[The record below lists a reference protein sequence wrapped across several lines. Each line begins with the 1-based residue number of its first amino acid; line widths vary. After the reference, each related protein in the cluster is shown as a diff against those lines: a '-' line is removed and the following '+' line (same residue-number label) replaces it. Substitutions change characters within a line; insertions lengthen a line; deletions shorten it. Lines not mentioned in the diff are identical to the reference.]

1 MWHAIAPPPGAR
13 YTAAVSRIE
22 DLILEQDR
30 RGISALRPFLPPDYC
45 RLAAR
50 FIQDHP
56 GPAIITTGFYIRTA
70 GVAETDGPPGAIAI
84 GRALQSQGR
93 QVTYVSD
100 RYGVPHLSPEQTR
113 GAKVVDF
120 PIAGAEESRA
130 YADKLLA
137 EFQPGL
143 VISIER
149 CGASR
154 DGLYRNMRSLDI
166 TEQTARVDFL
176 FKDALATIG
185 IGDGGNEIGMGNVY
199 DEVVRVPS
207 LVPDPAAT
215 RVSRLL
221 IASVS
226 NWGGY
231 GLASALS
238 LLAKRDL
245 LLTAEEE
252 AVIVQAMVARGA
264 VDGISG
270 ENKPY
275 VDGFPPEVSGK
286 LIDGL
291 HTLISDGL
299 R

>member
-1 MWHAIAPPPGAR
+1 M
-13 YTAAVSRIE
+13 
-22 DLILEQDR
+22 LEQDR
-30 RGISALRPFLPPDYC
+30 RGVSALRPSLPPDFC
-45 RLAAR
+45 LLAAR

-70 GVAETDGPPGAIAI
+70 GAAETDGPPGAIAI
-84 GRALQSQGR
+84 GRALQAQGR

-100 RYGVPHLSPEQTR
+100 RYGVPHLEQEQTR

-120 PIAGAEESRA
+120 PIAGVEESRA

-137 EFQPGL
+137 QFQPGL

-166 TEQTARVDFL
+166 TQHTARVDFL

-231 GLASALS
+231 GLVAALS

-245 LLTAEEE
+245 LLTSQEE
-252 AVIVQAMVARGA
+252 AAIVEAMVARGA

-270 ENKPY
+270 ENKPF
-275 VDGFPPEVSGK
+275 VDAFPPEVTA
-286 LIDGL
+286 
-291 HTLISDGL
+291 TLINELHGIVCDGIAKS
-299 R
+299 

>member
-1 MWHAIAPPPGAR
+1 MSH
-13 YTAAVSRIE
+13 IE
-22 DLILEQDR
+22 DLVLENDR
-30 RGISALRPFLPPDYC
+30 RGVSALRPFLPPDFC

-84 GRALQSQGR
+84 GRALQALGR

-100 RYGVPHLSPEQTR
+100 RYGVPHLESEQAR

-120 PIAGAEESRA
+120 PIAGVEESRA
-130 YADKLLA
+130 FAEKLLA
-137 EFQPGL
+137 EVQPGL
-143 VISIER
+143 VIAIER
-149 CGASR
+149 CGATR

-166 TEQTARVDFL
+166 TEHTARVDFL

-199 DEVVRVPS
+199 DQVKRVPS

-231 GLASALS
+231 GLVAALS

-245 LLTAEEE
+245 LLSTGDEAEMLKE
-252 AVIVQAMVARGA
+252 MVARGA

-275 VDGFPPEVSGK
+275 VDAFPPNVSAT
-286 LIDGL
+286 LIDEL
-291 HTLISDGL
+291 HSIIRESITPKS
-299 R
+299 